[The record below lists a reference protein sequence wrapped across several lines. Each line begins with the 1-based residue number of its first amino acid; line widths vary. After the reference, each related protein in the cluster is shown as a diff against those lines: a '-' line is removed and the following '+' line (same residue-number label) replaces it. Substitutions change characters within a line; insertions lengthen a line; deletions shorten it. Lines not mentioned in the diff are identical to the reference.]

1 MDIHVLPLAVTMMA
15 GPQIISSII
24 FVTRESGAVK
34 VSLAYVSAI
43 FLAACIGTLICFG
56 LANALGNAIDLG
68 DGGDASTAA
77 KVIQIG
83 LVSLLIGRAIWIYV
97 KRADSEPPKWLGT
110 LQTATPR
117 RAFEIG
123 ALLILLFPGDVVVM
137 LTTGVHLVS
146 EGHPWLDV
154 TPLILATTLIAA
166 SPLLFFVLFRHR
178 AETAMPK
185 VRDWM
190 NTHSWVINIAVC
202 LVFIAL
208 VLGG

>member
-1 MDIHVLPLAVTMMA
+1 MDAHVLPLAVTMMA

-24 FVTRESGAVK
+24 FVTRESGAVR

-43 FLAACIGTLICFG
+43 FLAACVGILICIG
-56 LANALGNAIDLG
+56 LAKLLGNAVDLTG
-68 DGGDASTAA
+68 SGGEGSTAA
-77 KVIQIG
+77 KVIQIV
-83 LVSLLIGRAIWIYV
+83 LVGLLIVRALMIYV
-97 KRADSEPPKWLGT
+97 NRADSEPPKWLGT

-146 EGHPWLDV
+146 EGHSWFDAL
-154 TPLILATTLIAA
+154 PLILLTTLIAA
-166 SPLLFFVLFRHR
+166 SPLLFYLLFRRR
-178 AETAMPK
+178 AAAVMPG

-190 NTHSWVINIAVC
+190 NANSWVINILVC
-202 LVFIAL
+202 LVFVAL
-208 VLGG
+208 ILG

>member
-1 MDIHVLPLAVTMMA
+1 MDLHVLPLAITMMA

-24 FVTRESGAVK
+24 FVTREGDAVK

-43 FLAACIGTLICFG
+43 FLAACLGTLICFG
-56 LANALGNAIDLG
+56 LANALGSAIDLS

-77 KVIQIG
+77 KVIQIA
-83 LVSLLIGRAIWIYV
+83 LVALLILRALSIYL

-146 EGHPWLDV
+146 EGHSWIDA
-154 TPLILATTLIAA
+154 TPLILMTTLIAA
-166 SPLLFFVLFRHR
+166 SPLLFFLSFRKR
-178 AETAMPK
+178 AVQVMPG

-190 NTHSWVINIAVC
+190 NSHSWVINIAVC
-202 LVFIAL
+202 LVFVAL
-208 VLGG
+208 LLG

>member
-1 MDIHVLPLAVTMMA
+1 MDLHVLPLAITMMA

-34 VSLAYVSAI
+34 VSIAYVSAI
-43 FLAACIGTLICFG
+43 FLAACLGILICIG
-56 LANALGNAIDLG
+56 LANILGNAIDLTG
-68 DGGDASTAA
+68 DSGASTAA
-77 KVIQIG
+77 KVIQIV
-83 LVSLLIGRAIWIYV
+83 LVGLLILRALTIYL
-97 KRADSEPPKWLGT
+97 KRADSEPPKWLGA

-146 EGHPWLDV
+146 EGHSWFDAV
-154 TPLILATTLIAA
+154 PLILLTTLIAA
-166 SPLLFFVLFRHR
+166 SPLLFYLLFRHR
-178 AETAMPK
+178 AQAVMPK

-190 NTHSWVINIAVC
+190 NSHSWVINIAVC
-202 LVFIAL
+202 LVFIGL
-208 VLGG
+208 ILG